1 MAAAEPGIGKQWIP
15 LQRQLVPTTK
25 DAAETYGRNVRRR
38 QKEAIQNALSKGYL
52 ITLDRDVI
60 LEQWCDGSSNEGLES
75 VLRVSL
81 PNSRVQAIDD
91 MALLSCARLRICN
104 LSNCFVNDMAAFY
117 GCVNLLTLD
126 LSNNQIEHVPQGD
139 FWSSLS
145 SLRVLYLHGNSVS
158 SRSCLQQLNHCPH
171 LHILTLH
178 STPLS
183 LVKNYRHHVVNGI
196 MSLQALDE
204 HVVSDEEII
213 ENLRLKGSFQTFSP
227 QLKLHLYT
235 SHCKV

>member
-1 MAAAEPGIGKQWIP
+1 MLRLWIKLTVVLQTDSTVFCYCVCAVFGVLRFLELAKKMRAHVCRFPWKLRINKMAAAEPGIGKQWIP

-25 DAAETYGRNVRRR
+25 DAAETYRRNVRRR

-81 PNSRVQAIDD
+81 PNSRVQAIED

-126 LSNNQIEHVPQGD
+126 LSNNQ
-139 FWSSLS
+139 
-145 SLRVLYLHGNSVS
+145 
-158 SRSCLQQLNHCPH
+158 
-171 LHILTLH
+171 
-178 STPLS
+178 
-183 LVKNYRHHVVNGI
+183 
-196 MSLQALDE
+196 
-204 HVVSDEEII
+204 VSDTMY
-213 ENLRLKGSFQTFSP
+213 RAQCV
-227 QLKLHLYT
+227 YT
-235 SHCKV
+235 CT